1 MVEYTYCVM
10 LKRAPH
16 AAAGVEVI
24 DFIYSDLSGD
34 LTKGTYL
41 GEIQKRPW
49 PLKSKIWKPSY
60 RHKKPEK
67 DPLPL
72 KTLALRR
79 ERQKHLVAQMTS
91 RRDTELQQI
100 CAHER
105 FEEQR
110 RVKQQRM
117 TAAMYLVESSTETS
131 DSSSSS
137 SS

>member
-1 MVEYTYCVM
+1 MEHTYCVM
-10 LKRAPH
+10 LKRAPR

-34 LTKGTYL
+34 LTLGTNL

-100 CAHER
+100 LAHER
-105 FEEQR
+105 FQEQR

-137 SS
+137 SP

>member
-1 MVEYTYCVM
+1 MEHTYCVM

-49 PLKSKIWKPSY
+49 LLKSKKWKQSY
-60 RHKKPEK
+60 RNQKPEK

-72 KTLALRR
+72 KTLALRH
-79 ERQKHLVAQMTS
+79 ERQKHLATQMTN
-91 RRDTELQQI
+91 RHYTELKQI
-100 CAHER
+100 LENER
-105 FEEQR
+105 FQEQR

>member
-1 MVEYTYCVM
+1 MEHTYCVM

-49 PLKSKIWKPSY
+49 LLKSKKWKHSY
-60 RHKKPEK
+60 RNQKPEK

-72 KTLALRR
+72 KTLALRH
-79 ERQKHLVAQMTS
+79 ERQKHLATQMTN
-91 RRDTELQQI
+91 RHYTELKQI
-100 CAHER
+100 LENER
-105 FEEQR
+105 FQEQR

>member
-1 MVEYTYCVM
+1 MEHTYCVM

-49 PLKSKIWKPSY
+49 PMKSKTWKHSY
-60 RHKKPEK
+60 RDLKPEK

-72 KTLALRR
+72 KTLALRH
-79 ERQKHLVAQMTS
+79 ERQKHLATQMTN
-91 RRDTELQQI
+91 RHYTELKQI
-100 CAHER
+100 LENER
-105 FEEQR
+105 FQEQR

-137 SS
+137 SP

>member
-1 MVEYTYCVM
+1 MEHTYCVM

-16 AAAGVEVI
+16 VAAGVEVI

-49 PLKSKIWKPSY
+49 PTRGKKWKHSY
-60 RHKKPEK
+60 RDLKPEK
-67 DPLPL
+67 EPLPL
-72 KTLALRR
+72 KTLALRH
-79 ERQKHLVAQMTS
+79 ERQKHLATQMTY
-91 RRDTELQQI
+91 RHYTELKQI
-100 CAHER
+100 LENER
-105 FEEQR
+105 FQEQR

>member
-1 MVEYTYCVM
+1 M
-10 LKRAPH
+10 
-16 AAAGVEVI
+16 
-24 DFIYSDLSGD
+24 
-34 LTKGTYL
+34 
-41 GEIQKRPW
+41 
-49 PLKSKIWKPSY
+49 KSKTWKHSY
-60 RHKKPEK
+60 RDLKPEK

-79 ERQKHLVAQMTS
+79 ERQKHLVTQMTN
-91 RRDTELQQI
+91 RHYTELKQI
-100 CAHER
+100 LENER
-105 FEEQR
+105 FQEHK

>member
-1 MVEYTYCVM
+1 MVEHTYCVM

-49 PLKSKIWKPSY
+49 LLKSKKWKHSY
-60 RHKKPEK
+60 RNQKPEK

-72 KTLALRR
+72 KTLALRH
-79 ERQKHLVAQMTS
+79 ERQKHLATQMTN
-91 RRDTELQQI
+91 RHYTELKQI
-100 CAHER
+100 LENER
-105 FEEQR
+105 FQEQR
-110 RVKQQRM
+110 RVKRERM
-117 TAAMYLVESSTETS
+117 TAAMYLVESSAETS

>member
-1 MVEYTYCVM
+1 MEHTYCVM

-16 AAAGVEVI
+16 VAAGVEVI

-49 PLKSKIWKPSY
+49 LLKSKKWKQSY
-60 RHKKPEK
+60 RNQKPEK

-79 ERQKHLVAQMTS
+79 ERQKHLVTQMTT

-100 CAHER
+100 LAHER
-105 FEEQR
+105 FQEQR

>member
-1 MVEYTYCVM
+1 M
-10 LKRAPH
+10 
-16 AAAGVEVI
+16 
-24 DFIYSDLSGD
+24 
-34 LTKGTYL
+34 
-41 GEIQKRPW
+41 QKRPW
-49 PLKSKIWKPSY
+49 PLKSKIWKSSY
-60 RHKKPEK
+60 RNKKPEK

-91 RRDTELQQI
+91 RRDTKLQQI
-100 CAHER
+100 CAQER
-105 FEEQR
+105 FEER
-110 RVKQQRM
+110 GRVKQQRM

>member
-1 MVEYTYCVM
+1 M

-49 PLKSKIWKPSY
+49 LLKSKKWKQSY
-60 RHKKPEK
+60 RNQKPEK

-105 FEEQR
+105 FAEHKLVKRQR
-110 RVKQQRM
+110 Q
-117 TAAMYLVESSTETS
+117 TAVVYLVESSTETS

>member
-1 MVEYTYCVM
+1 MVEHTYCVM

-16 AAAGVEVI
+16 VAAGVEVI

-72 KTLALRR
+72 KTLALRH
-79 ERQKHLVAQMTS
+79 ERQKHLATQMTN
-91 RRDTELQQI
+91 RHYTELKQI
-100 CAHER
+100 LENER
-105 FEEQR
+105 FQEQR
-110 RVKQQRM
+110 RVKRERM
-117 TAAMYLVESSTETS
+117 TAAMYLMESSAETS

>member
-1 MVEYTYCVM
+1 MEYTYCVM

-49 PLKSKIWKPSY
+49 LLKSKKWKHSY
-60 RHKKPEK
+60 RNQKPEK

-72 KTLALRR
+72 KTLALRH
-79 ERQKHLVAQMTS
+79 ERQKHLVTQMTT
-91 RRDTELQQI
+91 RHYTELQQI
-100 CAHER
+100 LENER
-105 FEEQR
+105 FQEQR
-110 RVKQQRM
+110 RVKRERM
-117 TAAMYLVESSTETS
+117 TAAMYLMESSAETS

>member
-1 MVEYTYCVM
+1 M
-10 LKRAPH
+10 
-16 AAAGVEVI
+16 
-24 DFIYSDLSGD
+24 
-34 LTKGTYL
+34 
-41 GEIQKRPW
+41 QKRPW
-49 PLKSKIWKPSY
+49 LLKSKIWKPSY
-60 RHKKPEK
+60 RNKKPEK

-79 ERQKHLVAQMTS
+79 ERQKHLVAEMTS
-91 RRDTELQQI
+91 RRDTELKQI

-105 FEEQR
+105 FVEQK
-110 RVKQQRM
+110 RVKRQRM

>member
-1 MVEYTYCVM
+1 M
-10 LKRAPH
+10 
-16 AAAGVEVI
+16 
-24 DFIYSDLSGD
+24 
-34 LTKGTYL
+34 
-41 GEIQKRPW
+41 QKRPW
-49 PLKSKIWKPSY
+49 PVGGGEWKSSY
-60 RHKKPEK
+60 RDKKPEK

-79 ERQKHLVAQMTS
+79 ERQKHLVTQMTT

-100 CAHER
+100 LAHER
-105 FEEQR
+105 FQEQR

>member
-1 MVEYTYCVM
+1 M

-41 GEIQKRPW
+41 GEIQRRPW
-49 PLKSKIWKPSY
+49 PTRGKKWNHSY
-60 RHKKPEK
+60 RDRKPEK
-67 DPLPL
+67 EPLPL
-72 KTLALRR
+72 KTLALRH
-79 ERQKHLVAQMTS
+79 ERQKHLATQMTN
-91 RRDTELQQI
+91 RHYTELKQI
-100 CAHER
+100 LENER
-105 FEEQR
+105 FQEQR
-110 RVKQQRM
+110 RVKRERM
-117 TAAMYLVESSTETS
+117 TAAMYLMESSTETS

>member
-1 MVEYTYCVM
+1 MEHTYCVM

-49 PLKSKIWKPSY
+49 PMKSKKWKHSY
-60 RHKKPEK
+60 RDLKPEK
-67 DPLPL
+67 EPLPL
-72 KTLALRR
+72 KTLALRH
-79 ERQKHLVAQMTS
+79 ERQKHLVTQMTT
-91 RRDTELQQI
+91 RHYTELKQI
-100 CAHER
+100 LENER
-105 FEEQR
+105 FQEQR
-110 RVKQQRM
+110 RVKRERM
-117 TAAMYLVESSTETS
+117 TAALYLVESSAETS

>member
-1 MVEYTYCVM
+1 M

-49 PLKSKIWKPSY
+49 LLKSKKWKHSY
-60 RHKKPEK
+60 RNQKPEK

-72 KTLALRR
+72 KTLALRH
-79 ERQKHLVAQMTS
+79 ERQKHLVTQMTT
-91 RRDTELQQI
+91 RHYTELQQI
-100 CAHER
+100 LENER
-105 FEEQR
+105 FQEQR
-110 RVKQQRM
+110 RVKRERM
-117 TAAMYLVESSTETS
+117 TAAMYLMESSAETS